1 MYSCAPAPFRHLFLY
16 LSKITTI
23 MKRLTALLA
32 ALAFILFTH
41 IAFGQRPNVYI
52 LATGGTIAGTG
63 ASSTGTAYSAG
74 QVAIQTLIDAVPQM
88 QEIAQVRGEQVV
100 NIGSQDMSDEV
111 WLRLA
116 ERINELV
123 QDPDI
128 DGIVVTHGTDTME
141 ETALFLDLSVN
152 TPKPIVL
159 TGAMRPSTALSADGP
174 LNLFNAVV
182 VAASSDSRDRGVL
195 VAMNGQVHSAVQVI
209 KMHTTSV
216 ESFASPNAAPLGTV
230 LNGKV
235 TYKASPEHTTLHF
248 DITGLTALPKVGII
262 YSHAG
267 ISSDIATAMLSSGY
281 QGIIHAGVGNG
292 NIHKEIFPNLDQAR
306 ANNIIVV
313 RSSRV
318 PTGPTTLENEVD
330 DQAHQFVA
338 SQWLNPQK
346 SRVLLM
352 LALTRTHDW
361 QQIQEYF
368 NSISK

>member
-1 MYSCAPAPFRHLFLY
+1 
-16 LSKITTI
+16 

-63 ASSTGTAYSAG
+63 VSSTGTAYSAG
-74 QVAIQTLIDAVPQM
+74 QVAIQTLIDAVPQI

-116 ERINELV
+116 DRINELV

-141 ETALFLDLSVN
+141 ETALFLDLTVN

-174 LNLFNAVV
+174 FNLFNAVV
-182 VAASSDSRDRGVL
+182 VAASPDSRDRGVL
-195 VAMNGQVHSAVQVI
+195 VAMNAQVHAASQVV

-216 ESFASPNAAPLGTV
+216 ESFASPNTGPAGTI
-230 LNGKV
+230 LNGNV
-235 TYKASPEHTTLHF
+235 TYHSAPARTPLHF
-248 DITGLTALPKVGII
+248 DITGLQTLPKVGII

-267 ISSDIATAMLSSGY
+267 ITPDIATAMLSSGY

-292 NIHKEIFPNLDQAR
+292 NIHKNIFPVLEKAR
-306 ANNIIVV
+306 AQGILVV

-330 DQAHQFVA
+330 DEAYQFVA

-368 NSISK
+368 NSISQYTTAGK

>member
-1 MYSCAPAPFRHLFLY
+1 
-16 LSKITTI
+16 
-23 MKRLTALLA
+23 MKRLTILLASLALL
-32 ALAFILFTH
+32 LFTH
-41 IAFGQRPNVYI
+41 ISFGQRPNVYI

-63 ASSTGTAYSAG
+63 VSSTGTAYSAG
-74 QVAIQTLIDAVPQM
+74 QVAIQTLIDAVPQI
-88 QEIAQVRGEQVV
+88 QDVAQVRGEQVV

-141 ETALFLDLSVN
+141 ETALFLDLTVN

-182 VAASSDSRDRGVL
+182 VAASPDSRDRGVM
-195 VAMNGQVHSAVQVI
+195 VAMNGQVHAAAQVI

-216 ESFASPNAAPLGTV
+216 ESFASPNAGPLGTI

-235 TYKASPEHTTLHF
+235 NYQTTPQHTPLHF
-248 DITGLTALPKVGII
+248 DITGLRTLPKVGII

-267 ISSDIATAMLSSGY
+267 IATDFATAMLSSGY

-292 NIHKEIFPNLDQAR
+292 NIHKNIFPVLEKAR
-306 ANNIIVV
+306 AQGILVV

-330 DQAHQFVA
+330 DEAYQFVA
-338 SQWLNPQK
+338 SQWLNPHK

-361 QQIQEYF
+361 REIQSYF
-368 NSISK
+368 NNL

>member
-1 MYSCAPAPFRHLFLY
+1 M
-16 LSKITTI
+16 TI

-32 ALAFILFTH
+32 SMALLLFAH
-41 IAFGQRPNVYI
+41 ITFAQRPNVYI

-88 QEIAQVRGEQVV
+88 QDIAQVRGEQVV
-100 NIGSQDMSDEV
+100 NIGSQDMSNEV

-141 ETALFLDLSVN
+141 ETALFLDLTVD

-182 VAASSDSRDRGVL
+182 VAASPDSRDRGVL
-195 VAMNGQVHSAVQVI
+195 VAMNGQVHAAAQVV

-216 ESFASPNAAPLGTV
+216 ESFASPNAAPSGTV
-230 LNGKV
+230 FNGKV
-235 TYKASPEHTTLHF
+235 TYNAAPDRTPLHF
-248 DITGLTALPKVGII
+248 DITGLKALPKVGII

-267 ISSDIATAMLSSGY
+267 ITPDIATAMLSSGY
-281 QGIIHAGVGNG
+281 QGIVHAGVGNG
-292 NIHKEIFPNLDQAR
+292 NIHKEIFPVLDQAR

-330 DQAHQFVA
+330 DEAHQFVA

-361 QQIQEYF
+361 CEIQSYF
-368 NSISK
+368 NTL

>member
-1 MYSCAPAPFRHLFLY
+1 
-16 LSKITTI
+16 
-23 MKRLTALLA
+23 MKRLASILA
-32 ALAFILFTH
+32 AAVLILISH
-41 IAFGQRPNVYI
+41 IALGQKPNVYI

-74 QVAIQTLIDAVPQM
+74 QVAIQTLIDAVPQI

-111 WLRLA
+111 WIILA

-123 QDPDI
+123 QDLDI

-141 ETALFLDLSVN
+141 ETALFLDLTVDTS
-152 TPKPIVL
+152 KPVVL

-182 VAASSDSRDRGVL
+182 VAASPASRDRGVM
-195 VAMNGQVHSAVQVI
+195 VAMNGQVHAAAQVV

-216 ESFASPNAAPLGTV
+216 ESFSSPNSGPLGTI
-230 LNGKV
+230 LNSKV
-235 TYKASPEHTTLHF
+235 NYQTIPHRTPLHF
-248 DITGLTALPKVGII
+248 DISGLRTLPKVGVI
-262 YSHAG
+262 YSHSGVNA
-267 ISSDIATAMLSSGY
+267 DMANAMLFAGY
-281 QGIIHAGVGNG
+281 QGIVHAGVGNG
-292 NIHKEIFPNLDQAR
+292 NIHKNIFPVLEKAR
-306 ANNIIVV
+306 AQRILVV

-330 DQAHQFVA
+330 DEKYQFVA

-352 LALTRTHDW
+352 LTLTSTHNW

-368 NSISK
+368 NTISQYTPAGK